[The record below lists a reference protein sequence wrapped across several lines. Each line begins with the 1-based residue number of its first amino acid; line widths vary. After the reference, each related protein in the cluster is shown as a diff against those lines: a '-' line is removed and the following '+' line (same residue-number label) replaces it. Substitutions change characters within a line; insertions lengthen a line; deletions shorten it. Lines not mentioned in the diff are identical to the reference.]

1 MHRYGK
7 TWNLFGTRLSNF
19 TSGRDH
25 NEVNDD
31 QLIAQTLE
39 GNRDAFGELV
49 TKYQVRLYNTM
60 IQIVGSTEDAYD
72 VTQDA
77 FLQAYLRLDTFRR
90 SSKFYTWLYRIAF
103 NVAVGMRR
111 RHRSHRMA
119 ESLQMELHDRL
130 LDRENRPEEN
140 LISQENIKTV
150 RDAVERL
157 EHEFRSV
164 VILRE
169 LEEFSYEEI
178 AEILEIPIGTVRS
191 RLHRARM
198 LIREYLLRKI

>member
-1 MHRYGK
+1 M
-7 TWNLFGTRLSNF
+7 
-19 TSGRDH
+19 
-25 NEVNDD
+25 NDD
-31 QLIAQTLE
+31 QLIEQTLE

-77 FLQAYLRLDTFRR
+77 FMQAYLRLDTFRR

-103 NVAVGMRR
+103 NVAIGMRR
-111 RHRSHRMA
+111 KYRTHRMA
-119 ESLQMELHDRL
+119 ESIQQDMNDRL
-130 LDRENRPEEN
+130 IDRERRPDEN
-140 LISQENIKTV
+140 LISQENIKVV
-150 RDAVERL
+150 RQVVDNL
-157 EHEFRSV
+157 EQEFRDV
-164 VILRE
+164 VVLRE

-178 AEILEIPIGTVRS
+178 AEILDIPIGTVRS

-198 LIREYLLRKI
+198 VMREQLGRKN

>member
-1 MHRYGK
+1 
-7 TWNLFGTRLSNF
+7 
-19 TSGRDH
+19 
-25 NEVNDD
+25 VNDD
-31 QLIAQTLE
+31 QLIEQTLE

-60 IQIVGSTEDAYD
+60 IQVVGSTEDAHD

-77 FLQAYLRLDTFRR
+77 FMQAYLRLDTFRR

-103 NVAVGMRR
+103 NVAIGMRR
-111 RHRSHRMA
+111 KYRSHRMA
-119 ESLQMELHDRL
+119 ESLQQEMHDRL
-130 LDRENRPEEN
+130 LDRERRPDEN
-140 LISQENIKTV
+140 LIADENIKTV
-150 RDAVERL
+150 REAINRL
-157 EHEFRSV
+157 DDEFRSV
-164 VILRE
+164 VVLRE

-198 LIREYLLRKI
+198 MIREHLTRHN

>member
-1 MHRYGK
+1 LNGK
-7 TWNLFGTRLSNF
+7 N
-19 TSGRDH
+19 D
-25 NEVNDD
+25 VNDD
-31 QLIAQTLE
+31 LLIEQTLE

-60 IQIVGSTEDAYD
+60 IQVVGSAEDAYD

-77 FLQAYLRLDTFRR
+77 FMQAFLRLDTFRR

-103 NVAVGMRR
+103 NVAIGMRR
-111 RHRSHRMA
+111 KYRALRMT
-119 ESLQMELHDRL
+119 EEFRQDMQDRRV
-130 LDRENRPEEN
+130 DRERRPEDI
-140 LISQENIKTV
+140 LISKENIKTV
-150 RDAVERL
+150 RDAIDRL
-157 EHEFRSV
+157 DDEFRSV
-164 VILRE
+164 VVLRE

-198 LIREYLLRKI
+198 TIRESLHREN

>member
-1 MHRYGK
+1 M
-7 TWNLFGTRLSNF
+7 
-19 TSGRDH
+19 
-25 NEVNDD
+25 NDD
-31 QLIAQTLE
+31 HLIAQTLE

-60 IQIVGSTEDAYD
+60 IQIVGNAEDAYD

-77 FLQAYLRLDTFRR
+77 FMQAYLRLDTFRR

-103 NVAVGMRR
+103 NVAIGMRR
-111 RHRSHRMA
+111 RQKTLRLADSIQQEMHERLVGR
-119 ESLQMELHDRL
+119 EL
-130 LDRENRPEEN
+130 RPDEN
-140 LISQENIKTV
+140 LISKENIKTV
-150 RDAVERL
+150 RDAIDRL
-157 EHEFRSV
+157 DDEFRSV

-178 AEILEIPIGTVRS
+178 AEILCIPIGTVRS

-198 LIREYLLRKI
+198 LIREYLFRRY

>member
-1 MHRYGK
+1 M
-7 TWNLFGTRLSNF
+7 
-19 TSGRDH
+19 
-25 NEVNDD
+25 NDD
-31 QLIAQTLE
+31 HLIAQTLE

-77 FLQAYLRLDTFRR
+77 FMQAYLRLDTFRR

-103 NVAVGMRR
+103 NVAIGMRR
-111 RHRSHRMA
+111 KNKAFRMA
-119 ESLQMELHDRL
+119 ESMQQEMRDRL
-130 LDRENRPEEN
+130 VDRELRPEEN

-150 RDAVERL
+150 RTAIDHL
-157 EHEFRSV
+157 DDEFRSV

-178 AEILEIPIGTVRS
+178 AEILKIPIGTVRS

-198 LIREYLLRKI
+198 LIREHLLRKN

>member
-1 MHRYGK
+1 M
-7 TWNLFGTRLSNF
+7 
-19 TSGRDH
+19 
-25 NEVNDD
+25 NDD

-60 IQIVGSTEDAYD
+60 IQVVGGTEDAYD

-111 RHRSHRMA
+111 KHRSHRMA
-119 ESLQMELHDRL
+119 ESLQQELHDRL

-150 RDAVERL
+150 RDAVDRL
-157 EHEFRSV
+157 DNEFRSV

-198 LIREYLLRKI
+198 LIREYLSRKI

>member
-1 MHRYGK
+1 
-7 TWNLFGTRLSNF
+7 
-19 TSGRDH
+19 
-25 NEVNDD
+25 VNDD
-31 QLIAQTLE
+31 QLIAQTLA

-103 NVAVGMRR
+103 NVAIGMRR
-111 RHRSHRMA
+111 RYRAHRMA
-119 ESLQMELHDRL
+119 ESIQQEMHDRFV
-130 LDRENRPEEN
+130 DRERQPDES
-140 LISQENIKTV
+140 LISKENIKTV
-150 RDAVERL
+150 RVAIDRL
-157 EHEFRSV
+157 EHDFRSV
-164 VILRE
+164 VVLRE
-169 LEEFSYEEI
+169 LEELSYEEI
-178 AEILEIPIGTVRS
+178 AEILDIPIGTVRS

-198 LIREYLLRKI
+198 MIHEYLSRHN

>member
-1 MHRYGK
+1 M
-7 TWNLFGTRLSNF
+7 
-19 TSGRDH
+19 
-25 NEVNDD
+25 NDD
-31 QLIAQTLE
+31 QLIAQTLA

-103 NVAVGMRR
+103 NVAIGMRR
-111 RHRSHRMA
+111 KYRAHRMA
-119 ESLQMELHDRL
+119 ESIPQEMHDRL
-130 LDRENRPEEN
+130 IDRERRPDEN

-150 RDAVERL
+150 RDAIERL

-164 VILRE
+164 VVLRE

-178 AEILEIPIGTVRS
+178 AEILDIPIGTVRS

-198 LIREYLLRKI
+198 MIHEHLSRQY

>member
-1 MHRYGK
+1 M
-7 TWNLFGTRLSNF
+7 
-19 TSGRDH
+19 
-25 NEVNDD
+25 NDD
-31 QLIAQTLE
+31 LLIEQTLE

-77 FLQAYLRLDTFRR
+77 FMQAYLRLDTFRR
-90 SSKFYTWLYRIAF
+90 SSRFYTWLYRIAF
-103 NVAVGMRR
+103 NVAIGMRR
-111 RHRSHRMA
+111 RYKAHRMA
-119 ESLQMELHDRL
+119 ESIPQEMHERL
-130 LDRENRPEEN
+130 VDRELRPEEN

-150 RDAVERL
+150 REVVDRL
-157 EHEFRSV
+157 DDEFRSV
-164 VILRE
+164 IILRE

-178 AEILEIPIGTVRS
+178 AEILDVPIGTVRS

-198 LIREYLLRKI
+198 IIREYLTRSN

>member
-1 MHRYGK
+1 M
-7 TWNLFGTRLSNF
+7 
-19 TSGRDH
+19 
-25 NEVNDD
+25 NDD
-31 QLIAQTLE
+31 QLIAQTLA

-60 IQIVGSTEDAYD
+60 IQIVGNTEDAYD

-77 FLQAYLRLDTFRR
+77 FMQAYLRLDTFRR

-103 NVAVGMRR
+103 NVAIGMRR
-111 RHRSHRMA
+111 RYRAHRMA
-119 ESLQMELHDRL
+119 ESIQQEMHDRL
-130 LDRENRPEEN
+130 VDRERRPEEI
-140 LISQENIKTV
+140 LISKENIKTV
-150 RDAVERL
+150 RDVIGRL
-157 EHEFRSV
+157 DDEFRSV

-178 AEILEIPIGTVRS
+178 AEILDIPIGTVRS

-198 LIREYLLRKI
+198 MIHEHLLRQY